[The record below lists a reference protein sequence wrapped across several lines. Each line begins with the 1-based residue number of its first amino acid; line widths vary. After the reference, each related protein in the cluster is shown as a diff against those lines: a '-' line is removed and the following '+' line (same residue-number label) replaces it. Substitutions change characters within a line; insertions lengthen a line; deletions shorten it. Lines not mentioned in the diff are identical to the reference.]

1 MHDEVEKQRNI
12 ALHLAITVWQNREVH
27 APGHTIGGQIIATAE
42 RFFIFLTEAAPA
54 HRLLFSI
61 GLITDQ
67 KTGEPSPNQYHG
79 GILTMK
85 DTEQVDITVE
95 AEDSKGQPTADTLNW
110 SMDQAGTDSG
120 ATFTVSA
127 DTMTAT
133 VVAGNPGTA
142 TMTATDPNGLSG
154 VSAVVVTAG
163 DAATLVLTQGTPTP
177 QV

>member
-1 MHDEVEKQRNI
+1 MHEEASRQRNV
-12 ALHLAITVWQNREVH
+12 ALQLAIDVWQDREVH
-27 APGHTIGGQIIATAE
+27 GPGHTIGGQIIETAE
-42 RFFIFLTEAAPA
+42 RFFEFLMKPAPA
-54 HRLLFSI
+54 HTLLFSI
-61 GLITDQ
+61 GLITDAE
-67 KTGEPSPNQYHG
+67 TGEPSPNQYHG

-95 AEDSKGQPTADTLNW
+95 AEDTKGQPTADTLTW
-110 SMDQAGTDSG
+110 TMDDAGQATG
-120 ATFTVSA
+120 AAFNVSA

-177 QV
+177 QA